1 MAASKYTLKISA
13 SAEKSFKKL
22 PDRDLRRVTKAILDL
37 AADPHPHGSIK
48 LAGEENCYRIRVG
61 NYRVIYEI
69 QDRVLM
75 ILILKVGHRKD
86 VYR

>member
-1 MAASKYTLKISA
+1 MAASKYSLQISA
-13 SAEKSFKKL
+13 SAEKFLKKL
-22 PDRDLRRVTKAILDL
+22 PDRDLRRITKAILDL
-37 AADPHPHGSIK
+37 AADPHPHGSVK
-48 LAGEENCYRIRVG
+48 LAGDENCYRIRVG

-69 QDRVLM
+69 QDKILL